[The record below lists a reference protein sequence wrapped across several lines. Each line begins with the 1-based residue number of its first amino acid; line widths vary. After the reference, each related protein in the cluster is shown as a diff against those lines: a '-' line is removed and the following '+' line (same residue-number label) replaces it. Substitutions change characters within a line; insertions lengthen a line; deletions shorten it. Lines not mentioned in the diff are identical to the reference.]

1 MTICNRPND
10 PEDLPSKDEQHVQ
23 PNTADKAAAGQQQ
36 RIVRRAL
43 ALDEEGFVEIAAIN
57 RWIVVVEVG
66 GAHRIAAHDH
76 VAVIVLV
83 ELQGELLRDRQGMK
97 PPGLGEGALDQRL
110 RHAVPGQHEKADRRQ
125 CVMHLARGGG
135 QRSRPA
141 GGIVRDIDD
150 RDRLAHARLQRKGNG
165 IMAQIAARLL
175 RNLGFLFKA
184 CGEPL
189 EAVGE
194 RQQLLAA
201 ARLEP
206 HFLGDAPEPHG
217 DLAEMCHPILRKV
230 LGHRHRLPPSATL

>member
-1 MTICNRPND
+1 M
-10 PEDLPSKDEQHVQ
+10 LSVKASSKK
-23 PNTADKAAAGQQQ
+23 AGGRSSAAATI
-36 RIVRRAL
+36 RTNRRAN
-43 ALDEEGFVEIAAIN
+43 ESIAA
-57 RWIVVVEVG
+57 
-66 GAHRIAAHDH
+66 AYS
-76 VAVIVLV
+76 
-83 ELQGELLRDRQGMK
+83 
-97 PPGLGEGALDQRL
+97 
-110 RHAVPGQHEKADRRQ
+110 RR
-125 CVMHLARGGG
+125 LARKPGRSLSAGHWFGPTKRRPDNNSGSSGG
-135 QRSRPA
+135 RSRPA

-217 DLAEMCHPILRKV
+217 DLAKMCDPILRKV